1 MSAKTPAERKREQRQ
16 RDKLTEEE
24 RLSRLLSRSIKVD
37 LYRAT
42 DMALIR
48 CMVRAGIEEPQDL
61 ITRLIHGAD
70 RLDDETLNEITR
82 A

>member
-1 MSAKTPAERKREQRQ
+1 MTAKTPAERKREQRQ
-16 RDKLTEEE
+16 RDKLAEEE

-82 A
+82 V